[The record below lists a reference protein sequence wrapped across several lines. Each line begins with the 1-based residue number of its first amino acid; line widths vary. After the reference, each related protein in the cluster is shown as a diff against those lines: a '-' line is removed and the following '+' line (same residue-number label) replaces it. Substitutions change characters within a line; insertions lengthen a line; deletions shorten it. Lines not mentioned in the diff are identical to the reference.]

1 MFLDKTFFPDKFA
14 LLIDKEHTKKMP
26 FTKNRILNLK
36 KNTTFSLVNGMGGII
51 SSPCSVTIVHVRL
64 MLVLTIERLIAMN
77 LSVWSIERLIALKF
91 NYIPLTYYALYISPQ
106 IGTASAQAHVS
117 CSLKQM
123 Q

>member
-14 LLIDKEHTKKMP
+14 LQRTYKKNAIHQKP
-26 FTKNRILNLK
+26 DLKLK

-91 NYIPLTYYALYISPQ
+91 NYTPLTYYALYILPQ